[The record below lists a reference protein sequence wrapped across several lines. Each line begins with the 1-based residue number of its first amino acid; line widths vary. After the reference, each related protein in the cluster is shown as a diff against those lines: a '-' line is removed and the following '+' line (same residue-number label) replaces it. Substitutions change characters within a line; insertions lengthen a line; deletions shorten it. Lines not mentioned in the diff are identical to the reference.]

1 MTSHEETNI
10 FKPFSDKDPFQF
22 ECHAGVSCFTEC
34 CARLR
39 LLLTPYDI
47 LRIKNRLNIS
57 SDQFLE
63 QYTETLFDYH
73 ARFPMVKLSMRKD
86 QGHRCPFVT
95 DKGCSIYEDRPES
108 CRLYPIGRASALVDR
123 EAETREKYF
132 IVGEAH
138 CRGFKEKKQWTL
150 TEWLNHEGV
159 KEYKAMNDRWLSI
172 VTSSKSLGPN
182 DHVTRKHQMFFMA
195 SYNLDKFRKFLFQSK
210 FFDHFEVDEALKG
223 RMETDDVSL
232 MGFGFDWLKFSLFG
246 DKTLK
251 VK

>member
-1 MTSHEETNI
+1 MTSHKKTNI

-47 LRIKNRLNIS
+47 LRIKNRLNIF

-73 ARFPMVKLSMRKD
+73 ARFPMVKLSMKKD
-86 QGHRCPFVT
+86 EGHRCPFVT

-132 IVGEAH
+132 IVSEAH

-150 TEWLNHEGV
+150 QECYSDDIG
-159 KEYKAMNDRWLSI
+159 AGNDPIGDDLPRQSLDHRECRFASWYRAHSASSLGSNTTQRNPCSTLLSI
-172 VTSSKSLGPN
+172 KSNIRRTETYFHSELEPPGAKVRAPQARIPCPGN
-182 DHVTRKHQMFFMA
+182 ERTG
-195 SYNLDKFRKFLFQSK
+195 LI
-210 FFDHFEVDEALKG
+210 EAP
-223 RMETDDVSL
+223 
-232 MGFGFDWLKFSLFG
+232 
-246 DKTLK
+246 
-251 VK
+251 